1 MQQDIHQNG
10 SAYYIRSLYFD
21 DIWDSCMDENESG
34 VDNRRKFRIRTY
46 NADAQE
52 MNLEIKEKLRGYTKK
67 IKSTLA
73 RQECV
78 DIINGEYAHSYGDR
92 TALNTLAV
100 EMKASLMRPK
110 VVIDYERTAF
120 VHPLG
125 NVRIT
130 FDRNIAATRCWQ
142 DFLSTDMAQLTPVL
156 PAGMHILE
164 VKYDEFLPD
173 HIAQALELGNLRQ
186 TAFSKYYLGRLAVNG
201 DYIIK

>member
-1 MQQDIHQNG
+1 MPLTLDARAPLN
-10 SAYYIRSLYFD
+10 SL
-21 DIWDSCMDENESG
+21 
-34 VDNRRKFRIRTY
+34 
-46 NADAQE
+46 Q
-52 MNLEIKEKLRGYTKK
+52 L
-67 IKSTLA
+67 
-73 RQECV
+73 Q
-78 DIINGEYAHSYGDR
+78 
-92 TALNTLAV
+92 
-100 EMKASLMRPK
+100 MRCSRMEPK
-110 VVIDYERTAF
+110 VIIAYERTAF
-120 VHPLG
+120 VHPSG